1 MALTL
6 EQLRKDVADVLGE
19 DPADIPDDENLV
31 DYGLDSVRLMALAG
45 RWNRD
50 HGIEVAVADLS
61 EEPAPLSMSGPSSDA
76 RRHPRRAAGAPRHR
90 VPEDPGERR
99 QQGAH
104 RRPHPPVG
112 PPARGPAALRLQRA
126 RGPLARR
133 RSR

>member
-61 EEPAPLSMSGPSSDA
+61 EEPALEKWA
-76 RRHPRRAAGAPRHR
+76 VLLGAT
-90 VPEDPGERR
+90 G
-99 QQGAH
+99 
-104 RRPHPPVG
+104 
-112 PPARGPAALRLQRA
+112 
-126 RGPLARR
+126 
-133 RSR
+133 

>member
-6 EQLRKDVADVLGE
+6 QQLRNDVADVLGE

-61 EEPAPLSMSGPSSDA
+61 EEPALEKWA
-76 RRHPRRAAGAPRHR
+76 VLLGAT
-90 VPEDPGERR
+90 G
-99 QQGAH
+99 
-104 RRPHPPVG
+104 
-112 PPARGPAALRLQRA
+112 
-126 RGPLARR
+126 
-133 RSR
+133 